1 MYRPGVYV
9 CGVGD
14 PLRRVAEQMRRNG
27 VGVLAVRD
35 HGRLVGVISERDL
48 VDAVASGADIQHAT
62 AGGYTSWDVQVC
74 APDDDSTAVA
84 DRMLEAG
91 IRHMPVVR
99 DGQVIGIVSMRDLLA
114 VEVWAGPLNAAHR
127 CS

>member
-1 MYRPGVYV
+1 MKVEHMYRPEVHACNV
-9 CGVGD
+9 DDSLQQVGH
-14 PLRRVAEQMRRNG
+14 QMSRHG

-35 HGRLVGVISERDL
+35 SGRLVGVISERD
-48 VDAVASGADIQHAT
+48 VVGAVAAGADTRTAT

-74 APDDDSTAVA
+74 TADDDSKAVA
-84 DRMLEAG
+84 HRMLEAE

-114 VEVWAGPLNAAHR
+114 IEVWV
-127 CS
+127 